1 MLEIMQ
7 SLTEWA
13 VSHESESM
21 TCMLVLVVIIVS
33 CMIFGKT
40 K

>member
-7 SLTEWA
+7 SLTEWIA
-13 VSHESESM
+13 SHESESM
-21 TCMLVLVVIIVS
+21 TCMLVLCVIIVS
-33 CMIFGKT
+33 CMIFGNT